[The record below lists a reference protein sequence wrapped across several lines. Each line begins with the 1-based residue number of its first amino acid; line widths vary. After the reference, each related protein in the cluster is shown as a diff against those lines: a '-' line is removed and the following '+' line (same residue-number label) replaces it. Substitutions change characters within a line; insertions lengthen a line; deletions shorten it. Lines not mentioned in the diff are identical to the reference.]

1 MAGAT
6 GSHGFPVPGR
16 GYVFASKLLG
26 GFAAFWILYRGKQDL
41 PGLKHPWEAHGHH
54 HGHHSPIKDSTLLN
68 EEKS

>member
-26 GFAAFWILYRGKQDL
+26 GFAAFS
-41 PGLKHPWEAHGHH
+41 HGHH

>member
-26 GFAAFWILYRGKQDL
+26 GFAAFCMDFISWKARFT
-41 PGLKHPWEAHGHH
+41 AHGHH